1 MQHRSNWDDEDKQN
15 DLFKGESESAKHLNS
30 WKSWKSPECQQTD
43 QNQHGST
50 SAGLTNV
57 ATSAKDRYNQI
68 YVCHMDQHGALAGN
82 RSRSANK
89 EQFDL
94 RRSLRISAAQHLK
107 MAGKNQS
114 SWCKAMGN
122 RINRETSRLTAPV
135 QQIHLPLLLEVL
147 FCILEPWRPHGSNN
161 DATDLQYIAR
171 TLCTWITVDQYV
183 PSVSVSRADS

>member
-1 MQHRSNWDDEDKQN
+1 M
-15 DLFKGESESAKHLNS
+15 F
-30 WKSWKSPECQQTD
+30 WKDFLLKLLSLKSSHGGKPPLAPLTD
-43 QNQHGST
+43 RNKPAVWAAT
-50 SAGLTNV
+50 PREAGW
-57 ATSAKDRYNQI
+57 I

-89 EQFDL
+89 KQFDL

-171 TLCTWITVDQYV
+171 TLRTWITVDQYV